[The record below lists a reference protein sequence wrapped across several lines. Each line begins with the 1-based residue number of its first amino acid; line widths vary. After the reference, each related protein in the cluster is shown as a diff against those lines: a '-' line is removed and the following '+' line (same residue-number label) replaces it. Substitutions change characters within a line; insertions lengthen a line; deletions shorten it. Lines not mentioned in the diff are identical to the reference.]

1 MTYYVLWFYS
11 NPSKSTDHREL
22 DPSFE
27 FNEWFSSFSVD
38 FESYRLDSEL
48 IPRLLE
54 NFENWKNFMVILLSV
69 KNDAY
74 RRFFGA

>member
-38 FESYRLDSEL
+38 FESYNIWTVLMRQ
-48 IPRLLE
+48 
-54 NFENWKNFMVILLSV
+54 FQTV
-69 KNDAY
+69 KQRNTA
-74 RRFFGA
+74 